1 MENITK
7 VIVDDFLQNNTLDF
21 NSTHK
26 KLSLPIINRIFKK
39 MKHGIRFED
48 IKVSDNLIIDGHHRY
63 ISSVLAGFSIG
74 KIEYHKTS
82 AKIEYKWKDVE
93 FINEDW
99 DTEFKIKHLNHLDAE
114 YNNISIEKIIDIIR

>member
-26 KLSLPIINRIFKK
+26 KLSLPIINKIFKK
-39 MKHGIRFED
+39 MKHG
-48 IKVSDNLIIDGHHRY
+48 HHRC

-114 YNNISIEKIIDIIR
+114 FNNISIEKIIDIIR